1 MEGSL
6 DMARILVGIGGWT
19 FAPWRGTFY
28 PKGLTQAR
36 ELDYASRHV
45 TSIEVN
51 GTFYGAQKPASF
63 RKWRGETPDGFVFS
77 LKGPRFATHRRDLA
91 ESKSSLDR
99 FIDSGIGELGDK
111 LGPLLWQFPAT
122 TKFEEANFAAFVEL
136 LPKEI
141 DGRRLRHVL
150 EVRHPSFA
158 DEKFIALLDR
168 HGVALARI
176 DAEDQPALPETSC
189 DFVYARL
196 KSAAEDVPTGYTQE
210 ALDDWAKRF
219 RAVADGK
226 TPRDCFVYFI
236 NGAKIRAPAGAMAFI
251 ETLSR

>member
-1 MEGSL
+1 
-6 DMARILVGIGGWT
+6 MARILVGIGGWT
-19 FAPWRGTFY
+19 FAPWRGGAFY
-28 PKGLTQAR
+28 PKGLPQAR

-63 RKWRGETPDGFVFS
+63 RKWRGETPDDFVFS

-111 LGPLLWQFPAT
+111 LGPLLWQFPAF
-122 TKFEEANFAAFVEL
+122 TKFDEANFAAFVEL
-136 LPKEI
+136 LPKAI

-150 EVRHPSFA
+150 EVRHPTFA
-158 DEKFIALLDR
+158 DARFTALLDR
-168 HGVALARI
+168 HGVALAQI
-176 DAEDQPALPETSC
+176 DAETQPALPETSG

-196 KSAAEDVPTGYTQE
+196 KSAAEDVPTGYTDA
-210 ALDDWAKRF
+210 ALDDWLKRF
-219 RAVADGK
+219 RAFAEDEK
-226 TPRDCFVYFI
+226 PRDCFVYFI
-236 NGAKIRAPAGAMAFI
+236 NGAKIRAPAGAMAFL
-251 ETLSR
+251 EKLSR

>member
-1 MEGSL
+1 
-6 DMARILVGIGGWT
+6 MARILVGIGGWT

-51 GTFYGAQKPASF
+51 GTFYSAQKPASF

-136 LPKEI
+136 LPKA
-141 DGRRLRHVL
+141 DRREAAAPCPRSAPSLLRRRTVHGAA
-150 EVRHPSFA
+150 RPQRRRPRR
-158 DEKFIALLDR
+158 DR
-168 HGVALARI
+168 RRG
-176 DAEDQPALPETSC
+176 
-189 DFVYARL
+189 
-196 KSAAEDVPTGYTQE
+196 
-210 ALDDWAKRF
+210 
-219 RAVADGK
+219 
-226 TPRDCFVYFI
+226 
-236 NGAKIRAPAGAMAFI
+236 PAGAAGDLRAISSMPA
-251 ETLSR
+251 

>member
-1 MEGSL
+1 
-6 DMARILVGIGGWT
+6 MARILVGIGGWT
-19 FAPWRGTFY
+19 FTPWRGGAFY
-28 PKGLTQAR
+28 PKGLPQAR

-63 RKWRGETPDGFVFS
+63 RKWRGETPDDFVFS

-111 LGPLLWQFPAT
+111 LGPLLWQFPAF
-122 TKFEEANFAAFVEL
+122 TKFDEANFTAFVEL
-136 LPKEI
+136 LPKAI

-158 DEKFIALLDR
+158 DERSGCSTAT
-168 HGVALARI
+168 AS
-176 DAEDQPALPETSC
+176 PS
-189 DFVYARL
+189 
-196 KSAAEDVPTGYTQE
+196 
-210 ALDDWAKRF
+210 
-219 RAVADGK
+219 
-226 TPRDCFVYFI
+226 PRSMPRRNRCCRKPQAISSMPD
-236 NGAKIRAPAGAMAFI
+236 
-251 ETLSR
+251 

>member
-1 MEGSL
+1 
-6 DMARILVGIGGWT
+6 MARILVGIGGWT

-28 PKGLTQAR
+28 PPKHPQAK
-36 ELDYASRHV
+36 ELEYASRHV

-63 RKWRGETPDGFVFS
+63 RKWRGETPDDFVFS
-77 LKGPRFATHRRDLA
+77 LKGPRFATHRRDLS

-122 TKFEEANFAAFVEL
+122 TKFEEANFTAFVEL

-150 EVRHPSFA
+150 EVRHPCFA
-158 DEKFIALLDR
+158 DPKFVALLDK
-168 HGVALARI
+168 HGVALAQI
-176 DAEDQPALPETSC
+176 DAESQPALPETSG

-196 KSAAEDVPTGYTQE
+196 KQAAEDIPTGYSEE
-210 ALDDWAKRF
+210 ALESWLKRF
-219 RAVADGK
+219 RGFAEGK

-236 NGAKIRAPAGAMAFI
+236 NGAKVRAPHGAMAFI
-251 ETLSR
+251 ELLGR